1 MLSEDLLKK
10 VKRIE
15 IISKKISRE
24 VFAGTYRSN
33 FKGRGME
40 FASVREYCAGDDV
53 RSIDWNVSSR
63 TGRLHV
69 KQYAEERELTMMLAL
84 DLSASMFFFSQEST
98 KRELMAEISAIM
110 AFAANINN
118 DKVGLLLFSD
128 RIERYVPPRKGRQHV
143 LRIIRDILEFSPL
156 GGQTFIDSGLA
167 YLSKVLKK
175 RAIVVL
181 CSDFLNEGYERALA
195 VTGKKHDLILMR
207 FTDPRERTLPKA
219 GLYRLEDSE
228 TGEIAYLDLNK
239 RGNRDLF
246 SRTCRDRDGRLGDL
260 VRRHRIDALDF
271 TVGSDYERRLI
282 KFFSERKKRKSR

>member
-156 GGQTFIDSGLA
+156 GRQTSIDSGLA

-207 FTDPRERTLPKA
+207 FTDPRERALPKA

-228 TGEIAYLDLNK
+228 AGEIAYLDLNK

>member
-24 VFAGTYRSN
+24 VFAGTYHSN

-40 FASVREYCAGDDV
+40 FASVREYCPGDDV

-69 KQYAEERELTMMLAL
+69 KQYVEERELTMILAL
-84 DLSASMFFFSQEST
+84 DLSASMFFFSQENT

-128 RIERYVPPRKGRQHV
+128 QIERYVPPRKGRQHI
-143 LRIIRDILEFSPL
+143 LRIIRDILEYTPTGRKTS
-156 GGQTFIDSGLA
+156 IESGLV

-181 CSDFLNEGYERALA
+181 CSDFLDEGYERALA

-207 FTDPRERTLPKA
+207 YTDPRERSLPKA
-219 GLYRLEDSE
+219 GLFRLQDSE
-228 TGEIAYLDLNK
+228 TGRTVYLDLHN
-239 RGNRDLF
+239 RNSRDLF
-246 SRTCRDRDGRLGDL
+246 ARTRQRRDSRLGEL
-260 VRRHRIDALDF
+260 VRRYRIDELEF
-271 TVGSDYERRLI
+271 TVGSDYERKLIGFFAERRKRL
-282 KFFSERKKRKSR
+282 RR